1 MGGGRLS
8 KSIAVLTFASLL
20 ILCGCAATQKVIVS
34 TTPSGADVT
43 LVRYGV
49 TKAEGSIP
57 GISVGGTGDS
67 FEDPPMTLGTAP
79 VEYEFELEETDE
91 QLSVGGLFV
100 KVARKFT
107 EGLIRA
113 EKDGVVAER
122 RVRFTGEPIVVDLM
136 LPAE

>member
-1 MGGGRLS
+1 LS
-8 KSIAVLTFASLL
+8 KSILVLALAFLL
-20 ILCGCAATQKVIVS
+20 ALCGCAATQKVTVS
-34 TTPSGADVT
+34 TTPPGAQVT

-49 TKAEGSIP
+49 TKAQGSVP
-57 GISVGGTGDS
+57 GISVGGVGDS

-79 VEYEFELEETDE
+79 LEYEFELEETEE

-113 EKDGVVAER
+113 EKDGNVAER
-122 RVRFTGEPIVVDLM
+122 RVRFTGEPIVLDLV
-136 LPAE
+136 LPVE